1 MNAKIIEGLKV
12 VRDGIDLILA
22 GYAEEQTPVA
32 EEVVTTPTQEVKKS
46 KSQQRRE
53 EIQSAKIAPETTETV
68 ESEPV
73 AEAPEA
79 PAEVEA
85 PKTITRE
92 QLDGMTYNNIKKLA
106 KEMGISAV
114 GNREDITARILGESA
129 EAKTEAVETPAEE
142 APAKK
147 TKKTKAE
154 PEKTEPEEVE
164 VDEKDNDPLYAKVVE
179 TVADMSNEEIADI
192 LADIGVSAKGK
203 REALIEKVVQAVRDG
218 LLDFDDEDEEEE
230 VEETPAPAPA
240 KKEAPASVEDD
251 EDEEDLTNDI
261 NNPDM
266 TEARRKAIIAQDNS
280 IRKQFKKGEVTRDNL
295 VEFLQSFYDTEE
307 DMDDMSDDDLL
318 DTYIDAVCRLV
329 DDEGD
334 LIEEG
339 AYTLNGEPA
348 CCGRV
353 LVYSE
358 DTNVFVCEHC
368 GEEYEAE

>member
-1 MNAKIIEGLKV
+1 MNAKIIEGLIA
-12 VRDGIDLILA
+12 VRDGINLILE
-22 GYAEEQTPVA
+22 GCEKTEPTTDKEVITESVAEVAEAPVSAPVA
-32 EEVVTTPTQEVKKS
+32 EEK
-46 KSQQRRE
+46 
-53 EIQSAKIAPETTETV
+53 ETTNTV
-68 ESEPV
+68 
-73 AEAPEA
+73 
-79 PAEVEA
+79 
-85 PKTITRE
+85 KGNLTRE

-106 KEMGISAV
+106 KELGIPAV
-114 GNREDITARILGESA
+114 GNREDITARILGETV
-129 EAKTEAVETPAEE
+129 EVENEAVVEAEEAEE

-147 TKKTKAE
+147 TPKETEKAI
-154 PEKTEPEEVE
+154 EPEEVE
-164 VDEKDNDPLYAKVVE
+164 VNEKDNDPLYAKVVDAISE
-179 TVADMSNEEIADI
+179 MSNEEIADV

-203 REALIEKVVQAVRDG
+203 REALIDKVVQAVRDG
-218 LLDFDDEDEEEE
+218 LLDFDDEESEAEEV
-230 VEETPAPAPA
+230 VEETPAPAKKSA
-240 KKEAPASVEDD
+240 KEAPAPADTEDD
-251 EDEEDLTNDI
+251 EEEDLTNDI

-266 TEARRKAIIAQDNS
+266 TEARKKAILAQDNS
-280 IRKQFKKGEVTRDNL
+280 IRKQFENGEVVRENL
-295 VEFLQSFYDTEE
+295 VEFLQSFYDTDE

-358 DTNVFVCEHC
+358 DTNVFICEHC

>member
-1 MNAKIIEGLKV
+1 MNAKIIEGLIA
-12 VRDGIDLILA
+12 VRKGIDLILE
-22 GYAEEQTPVA
+22 GYSVA
-32 EEVVTTPTQEVKKS
+32 ETPAEPTEKTTEVK
-46 KSQQRRE
+46 
-53 EIQSAKIAPETTETV
+53 TEKDT
-68 ESEPV
+68 PK
-73 AEAPEA
+73 
-79 PAEVEA
+79 VEA
-85 PKTITRE
+85 VPEEKTAPSNGSFTRE

-106 KEMGISAV
+106 KELGLSAV
-114 GNREDITARILGESA
+114 GNREDITARILGE
-129 EAKTEAVETPAEE
+129 TVEVEEESVVEE
-142 APAKK
+142 APAKAEV
-147 TKKTKAE
+147 TK
-154 PEKTEPEEVE
+154 PEAVE

-179 TVADMSNEEIADI
+179 SVAEMSNEEIADV

-218 LLDFDDEDEEEE
+218 LLDFDDEDEEE
-230 VEETPAPAPA
+230 VEETPAPANVV
-240 KKEAPASVEDD
+240 KGAPAPVEVE

-261 NNPDM
+261 DNPAM
-266 TEARRKAIIAQDNS
+266 TEARKKAILAQDNS
-280 IRKQFKKGEVTRDNL
+280 IRKQFKKGEVTRENL

-334 LIEEG
+334 LVEEG

-348 CCGRV
+348 CCGRF

>member
-1 MNAKIIEGLKV
+1 MNAKIIEGLKA
-12 VRDGIDLILA
+12 VREGIDLILE
-22 GYAEEQTPVA
+22 GYAEEQTPVV
-32 EEVVTTPTQEVKKS
+32 EEVATTPVQEVKKS

-53 EIQSAKIAPETTETV
+53 EIQSAEIAPETV
-68 ESEPV
+68 ESAEPV
-73 AEAPEA
+73 AEAPET
-79 PAEVEA
+79 PVEVEA
-85 PKTITRE
+85 PKTVTRE

-106 KEMGISAV
+106 KEMGVSAV

-129 EAKTEAVETPAEE
+129 EAKTEETPVEE

-147 TKKTKAE
+147 TKKV
-154 PEKTEPEEVE
+154 EKTEPEEVE
-164 VDEKDNDPLYAKVVE
+164 VDEKDNDPLYSKVVE

-218 LLDFDDEDEEEE
+218 LLDFDDEDEEE

-240 KKEAPASVEDD
+240 KKEAPAPVEDD
-251 EDEEDLTNDI
+251 EDEEEDLTNDI
-261 NNPDM
+261 DNPEM

-280 IRKQFKKGEVTRDNL
+280 IRKQFKKGDVTRDNL
-295 VEFLQSFYDTEE
+295 IEFLQSFYDTDE

-334 LIEEG
+334 LVEEG

-358 DTNVFVCEHC
+358 DTNVFICEHC

>member
-53 EIQSAKIAPETTETV
+53 EIQSAEIVPETTETA
-68 ESEPV
+68 EPV
-73 AEAPEA
+73 ANEA
-79 PAEVEA
+79 PATTEEVA
-85 PKTITRE
+85 PKTVTRE
-92 QLDGMTYNNIKKLA
+92 QLEGMTYNNIKKLA
-106 KEMGISAV
+106 KEMGVSAV
-114 GNREDITARILGESA
+114 GNREEITARILGESA
-129 EAKTEAVETPAEE
+129 EAETEAVETPAEE

-147 TKKTKAE
+147 TKKTKV
-154 PEKTEPEEVE
+154 EKTEPEEVE

-240 KKEAPASVEDD
+240 KKEAPAPVEDD
-251 EDEEDLTNDI
+251 EDDEEDLTNDI

-280 IRKQFKKGEVTRDNL
+280 IRKQFKKGEVTCDNL
-295 VEFLQSFYDTEE
+295 IEFLQSFYDTEE